1 MAEDTFV
8 AFGATYDSVD
18 DATTDFE
25 AVRAAHQDLGLM
37 DFYDAAVVAKDED
50 GTVRVVKK
58 HETAEWVDG
67 GIGTAAGAGVGLL
80 VAALPAVALT
90 GGLVVG
96 AAAAGGVIGAIT
108 GHVTRGISRGD
119 LKEVGEVL
127 QEGNAGLIVLAGVD
141 AEKRVDEAISAS
153 DRIVKKELKLD
164 RKELDRELKEIEA
177 QAGASDS

>member
-67 GIGTAAGAGVGLL
+67 GSAPRPEPVWVCWLQPYQRSHSL
-80 VAALPAVALT
+80 VAWW
-90 GGLVVG
+90 
-96 AAAAGGVIGAIT
+96 
-108 GHVTRGISRGD
+108 
-119 LKEVGEVL
+119 
-127 QEGNAGLIVLAGVD
+127 
-141 AEKRVDEAISAS
+141 
-153 DRIVKKELKLD
+153 
-164 RKELDRELKEIEA
+164 
-177 QAGASDS
+177 

>member
-1 MAEDTFV
+1 M
-8 AFGATYDSVD
+8 
-18 DATTDFE
+18 
-25 AVRAAHQDLGLM
+25 
-37 DFYDAAVVAKDED
+37 
-50 GTVRVVKK
+50 
-58 HETAEWVDG
+58 
-67 GIGTAAGAGVGLL
+67 GLL